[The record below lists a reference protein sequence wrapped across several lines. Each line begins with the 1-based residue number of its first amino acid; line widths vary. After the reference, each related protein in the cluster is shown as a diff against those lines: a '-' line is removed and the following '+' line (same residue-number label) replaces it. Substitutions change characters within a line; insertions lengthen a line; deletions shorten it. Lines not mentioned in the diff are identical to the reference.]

1 MLACF
6 LLILTHTSH
15 HIFIYLYLCFV
26 CRINKPERFRAC
38 LQHFLAAEDEDSSSS
53 SEDAA
58 GASVAVVDDD
68 IYDAKTDNSTGE
80 EDDDVTPDEDND
92 VTPDEDDDV
101 TPDEDDDVTP
111 DEDEGAASTVV
122 VELPSWEV
130 CPCMHACVCVC
141 VSVFVLTY
149 PTYTYT
155 SGRTESVRKMD
166 GGR

>member
-101 TPDEDDDVTP
+101 TPDED
-111 DEDEGAASTVV
+111 EGAASTVV

-141 VSVFVLTY
+141 VRVRPHLPYVYLHL
-149 PTYTYT
+149 
-155 SGRTESVRKMD
+155 RTDRKCP
-166 GGR
+166 